1 MSLVSVIIPVYNGER
16 YIVQTIDCV
25 ISQTY
30 KDIEII
36 IVNDGSTDKSYEK
49 IRPYLDLPNIK
60 YIEQENQ
67 GVAAARN
74 KGINNSSGEFIAFLD
89 QDDLWLPEKIE
100 RQIKIFENNPGI
112 ALVHSKFSFINGKGD
127 RIEPLWQIRKAAGYC
142 YKEIFFNNK
151 IGMLTVIA
159 KKKCIK
165 EAGMFDEA
173 IAVTDD
179 YDLWLRITYYHPIGY
194 IDESLA
200 MYRYHGQNTS
210 TNMLNYKK
218 NELKVVQ
225 KILKRFPKT
234 YEIVGEKNVRRR
246 LYYPMI
252 ELSNLAKRNGNISD
266 YKKYS
271 KMAFQTLPLN
281 YLLTLPRRYIGY
293 YFFKLKKL
301 LKKNIEYK
309 SSENFQC

>member
-1 MSLVSVIIPVYNGER
+1 LCY
-16 YIVQTIDCV
+16 
-25 ISQTY
+25 
-30 KDIEII
+30 
-36 IVNDGSTDKSYEK
+36 GSTDKSYEK

-74 KGINNSSGEFIAFLD
+74 KGINNSSGKFVAFLD
-89 QDDLWLPEKIE
+89 QDDLWLPTKIE
-100 RQIKIFENNPGI
+100 RQVTLFENNPEI

-127 RIEPLWQIRKAAGYC
+127 RIEPLWLIRKAAGYC
-142 YKEIFFNNK
+142 S
-151 IGMLTVIA
+151 VIA
-159 KKKCIK
+159 KRKCIE
-165 EAGMFDEA
+165 EAGMFDEN

-194 IDESLA
+194 VDEPLA

-210 TNMLNYKK
+210 MNMLNYRK

-225 KILKRFPKT
+225 KILKQFPKT
-234 YEIVGEKNVRRR
+234 YEIVGEKNVRHR

-266 YKKYS
+266 YRKYS
-271 KMAFQTLPLN
+271 QMAFQILPLN

-309 SSENFQC
+309 SPENFQC